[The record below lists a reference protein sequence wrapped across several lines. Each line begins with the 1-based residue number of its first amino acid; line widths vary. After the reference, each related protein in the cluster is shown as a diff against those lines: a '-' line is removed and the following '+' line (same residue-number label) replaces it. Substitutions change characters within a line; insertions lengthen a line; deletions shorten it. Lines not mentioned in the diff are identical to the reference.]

1 MTHETR
7 KPTQANKA
15 SQTITHEVILQKE
28 KELKAAYG
36 NNKNRIHAYST
47 QHFQIYSLP
56 PHFMTCN

>member
-1 MTHETR
+1 MMQLVLYVMTHETM

-36 NNKNRIHAYST
+36 NNKNRIHA
-47 QHFQIYSLP
+47 
-56 PHFMTCN
+56 